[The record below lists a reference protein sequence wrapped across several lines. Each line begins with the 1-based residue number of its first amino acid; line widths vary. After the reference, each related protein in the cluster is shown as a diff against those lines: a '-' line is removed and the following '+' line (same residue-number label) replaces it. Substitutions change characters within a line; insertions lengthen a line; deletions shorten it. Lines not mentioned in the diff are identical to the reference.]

1 MKDIRSDLGLVIK
14 TGKVVVGTKNVL
26 SALLTGNPKLV
37 FISGNCPNDVKERVI
52 YYSRLSNTPYH
63 ITEENSVELGS
74 ICGKPFPVCTLTVI
88 DAGES
93 DIVSRYK
100 TEDKKE

>member
-1 MKDIRSDLGLVIK
+1 MKDVRSDLGTILK
-14 TGKVVVGTKNVL
+14 TGKVSTGTKNVL

-37 FISGNCPNDVKERVI
+37 FISGNCPNDVKERVV

-63 ITEENSVELGS
+63 ITEESSVELGS
-74 ICGKPFPVCTLTVI
+74 ICGKPFPVCALSVM

-93 DIVSRYK
+93 DIISKYK
-100 TEDKKE
+100 AEE